1 MPSDSPGSRGAAV
14 LASHVAF
21 RGRIVDVAVERI
33 RVAPDSPAI
42 DVEIVRHNRSVGIV
56 AMPSE
61 DAIMLVRQ
69 YRHAAQAWMWELPA
83 GSVDPGETPGQ
94 AAARECQEELGLVAE
109 SLETLG
115 ELFPLPGYCTEL
127 MTFFRATALRVPGP
141 DDPAAHQDEDED
153 IEARAFAIGE
163 IRRMLA
169 EGELKDMKVAA
180 ALMLLEVGREQG

>member
-1 MPSDSPGSRGAAV
+1 MPFDSPGPRGAAV

-21 RGRIVDVAVERI
+21 RGRIVEVAVERI

-56 AMPSE
+56 AMPSD
-61 DAIMLVRQ
+61 DAMMLVRQ
-69 YRHAAQAWMWELPA
+69 YRHATQAWMWELPA
-83 GSVDPGETPGQ
+83 GSVDPGETPGE

-109 SLETLG
+109 SLEMLG

-127 MTFFRATALRVPGP
+127 MTFFKATRLRPPGAE
-141 DDPAAHQDEDED
+141 DPAAHQDEDED
-153 IEARAFAIGE
+153 IEARAFGVDD

-169 EGELKDMKVAA
+169 DGELRDLKTAA
-180 ALMLLEVGREQG
+180 ALALLGRV